1 VPAYVTLGLAG
12 AGAVVGTVFGVMAL
26 GSKSKFNETPTVE
39 NADATDRN
47 ALISDMSFA
56 VALTFGVTGAVL
68 LLSNDAPAEPKAAH
82 HAGPQKVAKKSS
94 MPRGFIA
101 PYVGPTGGGAAAFL
115 TF

>member
-12 AGAVVGTVFGVMAL
+12 AGVVVGTAFGVLAL
-26 GSKSKFNETPTVE
+26 KSKSTYNTTPTTD

-68 LLSNDAPAEPKAAH
+68 LLSNDAPEPAKTGALHPAKKKSAVRGFVTPY
-82 HAGPQKVAKKSS
+82 AGPN
-94 MPRGFIA
+94 
-101 PYVGPTGGGAAAFL
+101 GGGAVGVFS
-115 TF
+115 F